1 MDQAEKGNSRT
12 VSGIESCPATVRG
25 DRQACYTFVL
35 PSCRFVGIAPAIQR
49 SSVVM
54 HSAEGQRKCAIVIG
68 GSIGGLFA
76 GLFLR
81 KVGWDVSIHERAGEE
96 LGSRGAGIATHDEL
110 HEALALATEQ
120 DGEVGVAV
128 EGRIVLACNGDV
140 VCEVARPQVL
150 ASWDRIWHRLRLRA
164 DDVYHHGSAL
174 ASVEQDEQRVVA
186 RFDDGGEV
194 AADLLVAADGI
205 QSTVRRQLL
214 PAAEP
219 RYAGYVA
226 WRGLAGMGEL
236 SGKSHDLL
244 RNRFAFC
251 LPDREQVLGYPV
263 DGDPGSGGRYNCVW
277 YRPADPAKDLPRLLT
292 GTDGRQY
299 SIAVPP
305 DRLHPDVLARMR
317 ADATSLLAP
326 PFAEV
331 MTKARQPL
339 LQAIVDLETPAMIVG
354 RVALLGDAA
363 FVARPHVGM
372 GTTKAA
378 GDARALADHL
388 ARHDDIDAALAAYGA
403 ERLAYG
409 QRVVRRGRHLGAYMQ
424 AQIASEEEQR
434 QAQHFRKPEVVMTET
449 ASMLGLE
456 NW

>member
-1 MDQAEKGNSRT
+1 
-12 VSGIESCPATVRG
+12 
-25 DRQACYTFVL
+25 
-35 PSCRFVGIAPAIQR
+35 
-49 SSVVM
+49 M
-54 HSAEGQRKCAIVIG
+54 HSAGGQQKRAVVIG

-110 HEALALATEQ
+110 HEALALATGQ
-120 DGEVGVAV
+120 DGEIGVSVG
-128 EGRIVLACNGDV
+128 GRIVLARNGDV
-140 VCEVARPQVL
+140 ICEVARPQVL
-150 ASWDRIWHRLRLRA
+150 ASWDRIWKRLRLRA
-164 DDVYHHGSAL
+164 GDVYRHGSAL
-174 ASVEQDEQRVVA
+174 VSVAQDEQLAYA
-186 RFDDGGEV
+186 RFDDGSEV

-205 QSTVRRQLL
+205 QSTVRRQLM
-214 PAAEP
+214 PDVEP

-226 WRGLAGMGEL
+226 WRGLVEMAEL
-236 SGKSHDLL
+236 SGKTRDLL
-244 RNRFAFC
+244 RNRFTFC
-251 LPDREQVLGYPV
+251 LPDREQALGYPV
-263 DGDPGSGGRYNCVW
+263 DGGQGSGGRYNFVW
-277 YRPADPAKDLPRLLT
+277 YRPADPAQDLPRLLT
-292 GTDGRQY
+292 GADGRQHFN
-299 SIAVPP
+299 AVPP
-305 DRLHPDVLARMR
+305 DRLHPAVLARMR

-331 MTKARQPL
+331 MTKTRQPI
-339 LQAIVDLETPAMIVG
+339 LQAIFDLEAPAMIVG
-354 RVALLGDAA
+354 RVALVGDAA

-388 ARHDDIDAALAAYGA
+388 ARQDDIDAALAAYGA

-434 QAQHFRKPEVVMTET
+434 QAQHFRQPEVVMTET
-449 ASMLGLE
+449 ASMHDLE

>member
-1 MDQAEKGNSRT
+1 M
-12 VSGIESCPATVRG
+12 
-25 DRQACYTFVL
+25 
-35 PSCRFVGIAPAIQR
+35 
-49 SSVVM
+49 
-54 HSAEGQRKCAIVIG
+54 
-68 GSIGGLFA
+68 
-76 GLFLR
+76 
-81 KVGWDVSIHERAGEE
+81 
-96 LGSRGAGIATHDEL
+96 
-110 HEALALATEQ
+110 
-120 DGEVGVAV
+120 
-128 EGRIVLACNGDV
+128 
-140 VCEVARPQVL
+140 
-150 ASWDRIWHRLRLRA
+150 
-164 DDVYHHGSAL
+164 
-174 ASVEQDEQRVVA
+174 
-186 RFDDGGEV
+186 
-194 AADLLVAADGI
+194 

-214 PAAEP
+214 PAVDP

-226 WRGLAGMGEL
+226 WRGLADIAEL
-236 SGKSHDLL
+236 SGEARDLL

-251 LPDREQVLGYPV
+251 LPDREQALGYPV
-263 DGDPGSGGRYNCVW
+263 DGGPGSGGR

-292 GTDGRQY
+292 GNDGRQY
-299 SIAVPP
+299 SGAIPP

-331 MTKARQPL
+331 MTKTRQPL

-354 RVALLGDAA
+354 RVALVGDAA

-388 ARHDDIDAALAAYGA
+388 AGHDDIDAALAAYDA
-403 ERLAYG
+403 ARLPYG

-424 AQIASEEEQR
+424 AQVASVEEQR

-449 ASMLGLE
+449 ASMHDLE

>member
-1 MDQAEKGNSRT
+1 
-12 VSGIESCPATVRG
+12 
-25 DRQACYTFVL
+25 
-35 PSCRFVGIAPAIQR
+35 
-49 SSVVM
+49 M
-54 HSAEGQRKCAIVIG
+54 HSAGGQQKRAVVIG

-110 HEALALATEQ
+110 HEALALATGQ
-120 DGEVGVAV
+120 DGEIGVSV
-128 EGRIVLACNGDV
+128 EGRIVLARSGDV

-150 ASWDRIWHRLRLRA
+150 ASWDRIWKRLRLRA
-164 DDVYHHGSAL
+164 GDVYRHGSAL
-174 ASVEQDEQRVVA
+174 VSVEQDEQLAYA
-186 RFDDGGEV
+186 RFDDGSEV

-205 QSTVRRQLL
+205 QSTVRRQLM
-214 PAAEP
+214 PDVEP

-226 WRGLAGMGEL
+226 WRGLVEMAEL
-236 SGKSHDLL
+236 SGKTRDLL
-244 RNRFAFC
+244 RNRFTFC
-251 LPDREQVLGYPV
+251 LPDREQALGYPV
-263 DGDPGSGGRYNCVW
+263 DGGQGSGGRYNCVW
-277 YRPADPAKDLPRLLT
+277 YRPADPAQDLPRLLT
-292 GTDGRQY
+292 GADGRQY
-299 SIAVPP
+299 SDAVPP

-317 ADATSLLAP
+317 ADADQPAGAAIRRGDDEDAP
-326 PFAEV
+326 ADV
-331 MTKARQPL
+331 AGDLR
-339 LQAIVDLETPAMIVG
+339 LETPAMIVG
-354 RVALLGDAA
+354 RVALVGDAA

-434 QAQHFRKPEVVMTET
+434 QAQHFRQPEVVMTET
-449 ASMLGLE
+449 ASMHGLE

>member
-1 MDQAEKGNSRT
+1 
-12 VSGIESCPATVRG
+12 
-25 DRQACYTFVL
+25 
-35 PSCRFVGIAPAIQR
+35 
-49 SSVVM
+49 M
-54 HSAEGQRKCAIVIG
+54 HSAGGQRKRAVVIG

-96 LGSRGAGIATHDEL
+96 LGSRGAGIATHDDL

-120 DGEVGVAV
+120 GGEVGVAV
-128 EGRIVLACNGDV
+128 EGRIVLARSGDV

-150 ASWDRIWHRLRLRA
+150 ASWDRIWQRLRLRA
-164 DDVYHHGSAL
+164 GDVYRHGSAL
-174 ASVEQDEQRVVA
+174 VSVEQDEQRAVA
-186 RFDDGGEV
+186 RFDDGSEV

-214 PAAEP
+214 PAVEP

-226 WRGLAGMGEL
+226 WRGPADMAEL
-236 SGKSHDLL
+236 SGEARDLL

-251 LPDREQVLGYPV
+251 LPDREQTLGYPV
-263 DGDPGSGGRYNCVW
+263 DGGSGSGGRYNCVW
-277 YRPADPAKDLPRLLT
+277 YRPADPAQNLPRLLT
-292 GTDGRQY
+292 GADGRQY
-299 SIAVPP
+299 SGAIPP
-305 DRLHPDVLARMR
+305 DRLHPNVLARMR

-378 GDARALADHL
+378 GDARVLADHL

-409 QRVVRRGRHLGAYMQ
+409 QRVVRRGRHLGAYLQ

-449 ASMLGLE
+449 ASMHGLE